1 MKKANIIWM
10 LLLTILILSGCNS
23 TKALLTDKIEAKDID
38 KIQVRLAMGNPKYG
52 AESKIIIDK
61 DEIKRFVDTFNSA
74 TISDKVESDNIAI
87 SGSSTY
93 YFYSKDALVKRFSFN
108 GNDSERIW
116 YNSSWYHISY
126 PDKKPYELYKSS
138 SAQII
143 IVDENLNE
151 LKDTVK
157 RVSPE

>member
-1 MKKANIIWM
+1 M
-10 LLLTILILSGCNS
+10 
-23 TKALLTDKIEAKDID
+23 E
-38 KIQVRLAMGNPKYG
+38 PY
-52 AESKIIIDK
+52 IIDK

-143 IVDENLNE
+143 IVDRNLNE

-157 RVSPE
+157 RVSSEQVKAIRADMKYDDILTCLARQGLLVEVYLP